1 MTRWHRSS
9 DYGSMFADFV
19 DRYLDAV
26 GPRSTVLILGDARTN
41 NTEPRLD
48 ALAEIVA
55 RAKRVD
61 WLNPE
66 PPSQWGAGDSVA
78 HLYGQICRHARVRE
92 RRPVAAVRDAPHA
105 RVIRPDPT
113 AETPSTP

>member
-1 MTRWHRSS
+1 M
-9 DYGSMFADFV
+9 
-19 DRYLDAV
+19 
-26 GPRSTVLILGDARTN
+26 LILGDARTN

-66 PPSQWGAGDSVA
+66 SPSQWGAGDSVA
-78 HLYGQICRHARVRE
+78 HLYGQTVDMHECANAVQLRQFVMRLM
-92 RRPVAAVRDAPHA
+92 PV
-105 RVIRPDPT
+105 
-113 AETPSTP
+113 